1 MDARD
6 IDRIQEA
13 KQELDGLVGIE
24 DLSQTPFLILGNKI
38 DIQGALSEQE
48 LRDRLQLYNTT
59 GREEG
64 KKIAGVRPIELF
76 MCSVVKRVGYGEG
89 LKWLASKIK

>member
-1 MDARD
+1 MLKS
-6 IDRIQEA
+6 DR
-13 KQELDGLVGIE
+13 VTT
-24 DLSQTPFLILGNKI
+24 LSPTLHPSTFPFFIIGNKN

-59 GREEG
+59 GKEEG